1 MTTTGEPP
9 IARREILEL
18 VARGLLT
25 QAVVVAARLGIADLV
40 AGGPRSAAEL
50 AEETGTRPDAL
61 ARLLRALVAL
71 GVLTRE
77 DDGRVSA
84 TPLSRALEDG
94 PGSIRALA
102 ALVGEVTWRAW
113 GALGHSVATG
123 EPAFRHEY
131 GEGLFEYLGREPE
144 AARAF
149 QAWMTEQSRLH
160 SEALVGAID
169 LTGVERL
176 VDVGGGRGTLLAT
189 LLEASPGLRGVL
201 YDRPEVASTA
211 EALAAAGIAD
221 RAEAVGGDFFE
232 SVPEGADRYVLKL
245 VIHDWDDERAIRIL
259 DSVRRAIPP
268 HGLLLLVEHLL
279 PEGDGYDHAVWLDLN
294 MLVMTDG
301 GRERTVAE
309 YRDLLARAGFRLTRV
324 LATSGPMSVIEA
336 APGP

>member
-1 MTTTGEPP
+1 MSTTGEPP
-9 IARREILEL
+9 VARREMLEL
-18 VARGLLT
+18 LARGLLT

-40 AGGPRSAAEL
+40 ADGPRSAAEL

-71 GVLTRE
+71 GVLARA
-77 DDGRVSA
+77 DDGRLSA

-102 ALVGEVTWRAW
+102 AFVGAVTWRPW
-113 GALGHSVATG
+113 GALGHSVASG

-131 GEGLFEYLGREPE
+131 GEGLFEHLGHQPE
-144 AARAF
+144 AARIF
-149 QAWMTEQSRLH
+149 QAWMTEQSRLQAD
-160 SEALVGAID
+160 ALLGVID

-176 VDVGGGRGTLLAT
+176 VDVGGGRGTLLAA
-189 LLEASPGLRGVL
+189 LLEANPGLRGAL
-201 YDRPEVASTA
+201 YDLPEVASTA
-211 EALAAAGIAD
+211 EALAAPGIAD

-232 SVPEGADRYVLKL
+232 SVPGGADRYILKL

-259 DSVRRAIPP
+259 DSVRRAIPSR
-268 HGLLLLVEHLL
+268 GRLLLVEHLL

-324 LATSGPMSVIEA
+324 LPTSGPMSVIEA
-336 APGP
+336 APSP